1 MRARTRKK
9 REEESERESK
19 REKKRIIHLFIV
31 MLRYNSNTR

>member
-31 MLRYNSNTR
+31 MLWIWDNEN